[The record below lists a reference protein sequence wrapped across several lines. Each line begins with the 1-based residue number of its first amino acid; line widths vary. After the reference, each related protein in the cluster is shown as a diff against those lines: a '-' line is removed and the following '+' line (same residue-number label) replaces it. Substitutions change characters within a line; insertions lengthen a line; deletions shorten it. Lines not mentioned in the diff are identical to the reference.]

1 MTQRNA
7 FGRAANARGWA
18 VLDGLIAIVIF
29 SIGILGMVA
38 LQAVAVKL
46 TTDAKYRTD
55 AAMLADRVIAQMWG
69 ANPAALSTNF
79 AGANGSGGSAYLQWA
94 KAVADGLPG
103 VSTNQPSIAINNNN
117 LVTVTVNWLAPND
130 KSPTN
135 PTPAPHSYVSITQIT
150 R

>member
-1 MTQRNA
+1 MPRRIRFQRSC
-7 FGRAANARGWA
+7 ARGW
-18 VLDGLIAIVIF
+18 VLLDGLIAIVIF

-55 AAMLADRVIAQMWG
+55 AAMLADRAIAQMWG
-69 ANPAALSTNF
+69 ADPAALSANF
-79 AGANGSGGSAYLQWA
+79 AGTNGSGGKYYVQWE
-94 KAVADGLPG
+94 KTVADSLPG
-103 VSTNQPSIAINNNN
+103 VTGNEPSIAINGNN

-135 PTPAPHSYVSITQIT
+135 PTPAAHSYVSITQIT